1 MFVGRYGKQNTGKLK
16 KGGKEKI
23 CMENKAINMEIKKG
37 GRNERSKIGEIGGQ
51 KERKRQ
57 RK

>member
-1 MFVGRYGKQNTGKLK
+1 
-16 KGGKEKI
+16 
-23 CMENKAINMEIKKG
+23 MENKAINMEIKKG
-37 GRNERSKIGEIGGQ
+37 GRNERSKIGGQ